1 MMTKHKKHLSLVLLA
16 LIAVFAAP
24 VLFLCH
30 PTYAKAAELAT
41 YYFDESTVYL
51 RAGEQTTLSIH
62 CSDASVATANLKIL
76 WSSSNDSVVKV
87 DNGKITTLIFGE
99 ATITASIVTPDG
111 TAINKTCLVIVT
123 NPTLTEEQQNV
134 TAHVYETI
142 PLSISTINANEHVT
156 WASLNESIA
165 TVDTIGKVTGVTSGT
180 TNVTATIGAGSDAVV
195 LTYTINI
202 LSPSIEGTTPS
213 VYMGQTT
220 TLQLAYVSS
229 VAPVW
234 SSANTKIATID
245 KNTGVVKGKDA
256 GTVKITATVG
266 DYKAT
271 VKLTV
276 KSKLVE
282 QPHVTA
288 ILKIVNHARKKNG
301 KKPLTAEH
309 HLTQA
314 ANARAKEI
322 SRKFSHIRPNGST
335 CFTILKKY
343 KVSYTSAGE
352 NIAYGQTSPK
362 KVMKSWMGSRD
373 HRKNIL
379 SGKYHNI
386 GIGRYKKGNKIYW
399 VQMFTD

>member
-1 MMTKHKKHLSLVLLA
+1 MTKHMKHLSFVLLA
-16 LIAVFAAP
+16 FIAGLAVP
-24 VLFLCH
+24 VLFLNQ
-30 PTYAKAAELAT
+30 PAYSRAEELAT

-62 CSDASVATANLKIL
+62 CTDPSVDTASLKIL
-76 WSSSNDSVVKV
+76 WSSSNDGIVKV
-87 DNGKITTLIFGE
+87 DNGKITTLTYGE

-134 TAHVYETI
+134 TIHVYETA

-156 WASLNESIA
+156 WASLDESLV
-165 TVDTIGKVTGVTSGT
+165 TVDTIGKITGVSLGT
-180 TNVTATIGAGSDAVV
+180 ANVTATIGAGSEAVV
-195 LTYTINI
+195 LIYTVTIVRPAIDGN
-202 LSPSIEGTTPS
+202 SPS
-213 VYMGQTT
+213 VYMGETT
-220 TLQLAYVSS
+220 NLQLSYVSS
-229 VAPVW
+229 VLPVW
-234 SSANTKIATID
+234 TSADKKIATID

-266 DYKAT
+266 DFKAT

-288 ILKIVNHARKKNG
+288 ILKLVNRARKKKG
-301 KKPLTAEH
+301 KKPLVAEH
-309 HLTQA
+309 HLTLA
-314 ANARAKEI
+314 ANARAREI

-352 NIAYGQTSPK
+352 NIAYGQSSPK
-362 KVMKSWMGSRD
+362 KVMKTWMGSSG
-373 HRKNIL
+373 HRSNIL
-379 SGKYHNI
+379 NGKYHKI
-386 GIGRYKKGNKIYW
+386 GIGRYKKGNKNYW
-399 VQMFTD
+399 VQIFTD